1 MDSAKS
7 LAKRMLKS
15 LDVGDSGFL
24 ASVAQGMLSFP
35 VSMYYLGYDF
45 MDTTHRHSN
54 FDDRVRMAN
63 MLKRG
68 ISVHQEAQKIV
79 NTVIREFMS
88 KVNMDS
94 IQGIAQNF
102 TGVMAG
108 KFIFAELTGVKLGA
122 AVSTRI
128 MTSFAAGVVIGSAL
142 TIGAE
147 TSRAIYTARKLENQ
161 NPALYYRLKS
171 MGDLDL
177 LYFLVEDKLKPFL
190 DACSVADVNKHEFNE
205 VCKYFFGGL

>member
-15 LDVGDSGFL
+15 LDAGDSGFL
-24 ASVAQGMLSFP
+24 VSVAQGMLSFP

-45 MDTTHRHSN
+45 IDTAHRQAN
-54 FDDRVRMAN
+54 FDDRMRMAN

-68 ISVHQEAQKIV
+68 ISVNQEAQKIV
-79 NTVIREFMS
+79 NAVIREFMS
-88 KVNMDS
+88 KVNIDN

-102 TGVMAG
+102 TGVMAS
-108 KFIFAELTGVKLGA
+108 KFIFAELTGVKPGA
-122 AVSTRI
+122 AVSSRI

-147 TSRAIYTARKLENQ
+147 TSRAIY
-161 NPALYYRLKS
+161 
-171 MGDLDL
+171 
-177 LYFLVEDKLKPFL
+177 
-190 DACSVADVNKHEFNE
+190 
-205 VCKYFFGGL
+205 

>member
-1 MDSAKS
+1 
-7 LAKRMLKS
+7 
-15 LDVGDSGFL
+15 
-24 ASVAQGMLSFP
+24 
-35 VSMYYLGYDF
+35 
-45 MDTTHRHSN
+45 
-54 FDDRVRMAN
+54 
-63 MLKRG
+63 
-68 ISVHQEAQKIV
+68 
-79 NTVIREFMS
+79 MS

-177 LYFLVEDKLKPFL
+177 TCPHD
-190 DACSVADVNKHEFNE
+190 
-205 VCKYFFGGL
+205 